1 MQRWEYMTLAWIRH
15 YGRTDYSVNGMKN
28 PKLKDK
34 VLAEVM
40 NLLGEQGWEL
50 VAITDEEKH
59 ELTFKRPKV
68 ARAPQQAAQPPQT
81 PDSASVFIKQ
91 EPPHES

>member
-68 ARAPQQAAQPPQT
+68 ARAPQSPAQPAPT
-81 PDSASVFIKQ
+81 PESASVFLQ
-91 EPPHES
+91 PEPPNES